1 MRRRILLLVVGMT
14 TLVVLAFAIPLM
26 FLTRAQIGQR
36 AESSVT
42 QEAFNLANTISAIEP
57 SNSQLRSLVEQADHS
72 ADHPASV
79 LLPDGSTIRTNEEK
93 GDTDDYFPTRAPQRG
108 QPGPPPGGAG
118 GSPAHIPPAQLK
130 PVAGG
135 EVAVAFA
142 STSAGPYVVQAF
154 LSNDKHYEGLAGW
167 YTLIIGASVGLI
179 AIGIVAGEV
188 LTRRITRPLVRT
200 ARDRP
205 TAEHRRHHGPRA
217 DRRAAGGRR
226 CRRRAEPARRPDR

>member
-42 QEAFNLANTISAIEP
+42 QQAFNLANTISAIEP

-79 LLPDGSTIRTNEEK
+79 LLPDGSTIRTDE
-93 GDTDDYFPTRAPQRG
+93 DDGRHRRRLPDRCAAARRG
-108 QPGPPPGGAG
+108 RGRRPGAG
-118 GSPAHIPPAQLK
+118 AASPAHIPPAAAHT
-130 PVAGG
+130 VAGG

-142 STSAGPYVVQAF
+142 STPAGP
-154 LSNDKHYEGLAGW
+154 L
-167 YTLIIGASVGLI
+167 
-179 AIGIVAGEV
+179 
-188 LTRRITRPLVRT
+188 
-200 ARDRP
+200 
-205 TAEHRRHHGPRA
+205 
-217 DRRAAGGRR
+217 
-226 CRRRAEPARRPDR
+226 RRPGVPQQ